1 MPRKKSNLSS
11 EYKEAFP
18 SRLRSLM
25 EESGKTQQDLAN
37 CLEKTRQ
44 AVSYYLDGQTSPDW
58 KNIKKI
64 SEYFGVS
71 ADYLLGLTDVKSQN
85 QDIITLVTS
94 LGLCEE
100 AANSLVS
107 LAAEKSTSQITLF
120 NLLLMLPAE
129 MLESLANCFIGY
141 VVLKYLDPVKSVKSI
156 ADDAYTQNIKLDFNV
171 NGFEL
176 PKVPVCDILDYS
188 RFELSRKI
196 VEAGNF
202 SVDSGNYN
210 VIGRNSNGSNHRT
223 QK

>member
-1 MPRKKSNLSS
+1 MPRKKNNLPS
-11 EYKEAFP
+11 EYEEAFP

-25 EESGKTQQDLAN
+25 KESGKAQQDLAN
-37 CLEKTRQ
+37 YLEKTRQ
-44 AVSYYLDGQTSPDW
+44 AVSYYIDGQTSPDW

-85 QDIITLVTS
+85 QDIIALVSS

-107 LAAEKSTSQITLF
+107 LAAKESASHIILL
-120 NLLLMLPAE
+120 NLLLMLPSE

-141 VVLKYLDPVKSVKSI
+141 VLIKHLDPVKTIKSI
-156 ADDAYTQNIKLDFNV
+156 ADDAYTQKIKLDFNI

-176 PKVPVCDILDYS
+176 PKVPACDILDYS

-210 VIGRNSNGSNHRT
+210 VIGGHNGSNHRT